1 MVPMKT
7 SLIIDD
13 RVFQTAKREAERRGQ
28 TVSQI
33 ISDWA
38 RIGLETLKKATKSR
52 RKALKSVSLGGPAAI
67 DLSSRRDWMDSL
79 DT

>member
-1 MVPMKT
+1 MKT

-13 RVFQTAKREAERRGQ
+13 RVFQTARREAERRGK
-28 TVSQI
+28 TVSQV

-38 RIGLETLKKATKSR
+38 RIGLETLKKAAQSR
-52 RKALKSVSLGGPAAI
+52 RKALKSVNLGGAAEI

-79 DT
+79 DP